1 MRTLTEEQKKALMET
16 SIVEIDRYLDKAG
29 KIPYSL
35 QSVGVETL
43 YDLFFTNIEQLPA
56 HKGFSRKKCI
66 DLQNSFKELS
76 EEVFND
82 IVFWNKKLVFP
93 ANYNPEQTL
102 FENVDLILDEL
113 FEYIKGCEQ
122 RIGQIRNDTDKDRVQ
137 YLSYIFTAYFKE
149 NLTLRYIANQLK
161 FKGDRDER
169 VRQIFKNELLLP
181 LFNGEDVCFF
191 KNIAINEEIVN
202 HRKDCIFN
210 KCTTPPSLFVQH
222 ALGIDY
228 VELRDNLGYIIV
240 PTGEKGVY
248 EKVYDS
254 TVDELIEMSTK
265 PTEEEELYDAVSGT
279 KKIIKKVLGAGKVY
293 DNEFINALIY
303 ETDLTYRTDNGVI
316 IKPQY
321 IKHASSGKIVIG
333 KASARIVA
341 DTDGPITIDQIKEKY
356 FSLYGEEVEI
366 YSNLLTG
373 EGCQAMGKT
382 HWIYAASKLPLKLD
396 WINNYAIEKKRFYY
410 NDIYDAITEAGYV
423 IAEATLRTYITKSC
437 QVDNNDKNHF
447 CHKES
452 ICNYPE
458 YSWRSSSRYGIV
470 NWLGKSLKTLFEI
483 ENKDEIE
490 IKYINNWLFNYG
502 KGTEYEETNV
512 YGYAPF
518 FYSSAL
524 TSENGPFIVKASE
537 KGNWYL
543 KKNDA
548 VYDSI
553 NWDNFGRRGR
563 SYEAKLI
570 AVVTNIVRKT
580 EFLRISLIDLIDK
593 IYEEE
598 DFENFDR
605 NQIRQKILR
614 TIETTYIPH
623 ALKLNK
629 RNTGRDRFEITIDV
643 RKIVNVPQYAP
654 TNKEVEIK
662 YKSISQIATLDWE
675 ALRPVLYK
683 ELAFCENW
691 LSVNNLCSYD
701 KAFGNF
707 EGIIKNS
714 HNKNL
719 KSIFPQKLYE
729 FFFVSNPTDDDQYLI
744 MCNLA
749 KNFEALLEDIYFT
762 NTGKKLK
769 KNGLFNLT
777 EKCEFYDFNN
787 VLDENTKIYDL
798 PNGSYEKA
806 LKYLAKVR
814 NTDAHGQWYIDD
826 WRGDTRSEAEKN
838 IEKIRNFA
846 ALYIFAIA
854 KYLK

>member
-43 YDLFFTNIEQLPA
+43 YDLFSTNIEQLPA

-66 DLQNSFKELS
+66 DLQNSFKELP

-93 ANYNPEQTL
+93 TNYNPEQTL

-122 RIGQIRNDTDKDRVQ
+122 RIGQIRNDIDKDRVQ

-169 VRQIFKNELLLP
+169 VRQIFKNELLIP

-254 TVDELIEMSTK
+254 TVDELIEMSIK

-303 ETDLTYRTDNGVI
+303 ETDLTCRTDNGVI

-341 DTDGPITIDQIKEKY
+341 DTDRPMTIDQIKEEY
-356 FSLYGEEVEI
+356 FNRYGEWIKV
-366 YSNLLTG
+366 YSNLLAI
-373 EGCQAMGKT
+373 EGCQSMGKT
-382 HWIYAASKLPLKLD
+382 HWIYAASKLPLKQD
-396 WINNYAIEKKRFYY
+396 WINDYAVDKRIFYY
-410 NDIYDAITEAGYV
+410 DDIYKAMTDVGYV
-423 IAEATLRTYITKSC
+423 IAEKTLRTYITNSC
-437 QVDNNDKNHF
+437 QVDNKDKNHF
-447 CHKES
+447 CHKEYVGD
-452 ICNYPE
+452 YPE

-470 NWLGKSLKTLFEI
+470 NWLGKSLKALFEI
-483 ENKDEIE
+483 ENSDELE
-490 IKYINNWLFNYG
+490 IKYVNEWLYNYG
-502 KGTEYEETNV
+502 IGTEYEETNV
-512 YGYAPF
+512 YGYATF

-524 TSENGPFIVKASE
+524 TAEDGPFIVKASE

-563 SYEAKLI
+563 LYESKLI

-580 EFLRISLIDLIDK
+580 KFLKISLMDLVDE
-593 IYEEE
+593 IYNGEYF
-598 DFENFDR
+598 DNFDR
-605 NQIRQKILR
+605 LQIRQKILR
-614 TIETTYIPH
+614 TIESTYIPH

-629 RNTGRDRFEITIDV
+629 LKTGRDKFEVVIDA
-643 RKIVNVPQYAP
+643 RKIHSTSQYTP
-654 TNKEVEIK
+654 TNKEIVIK
-662 YKSISQIATLDWE
+662 YKSISQIAALDWD
-675 ALRPVLYK
+675 ALRPVLYN
-683 ELAFCENW
+683 ELAFCADW
-691 LSVNNLCSYD
+691 LKGENLCSYEE
-701 KAFGNF
+701 AFIAF
-707 EGIIKNS
+707 EKLIKNS
-714 HNKNL
+714 LNKNI
-719 KSIFPQKLYE
+719 KTIFPQKLYE

-744 MCNLA
+744 MCSIA
-749 KNFEALLEDIYFT
+749 KNFEALLKDIYFCK
-762 NTGKKLK
+762 TGKTVK
-769 KNGLFNLT
+769 KEGLYNLT
-777 EKCEFYDFNN
+777 EKCEFYAFNN
-787 VLDENTKIYDL
+787 VLDKSTNIADL
-798 PNGSYEKA
+798 PNNSYEKA
-806 LKYLAKVR
+806 LKLLSRVR
-814 NTDAHGQWYIDD
+814 NTDAHGQWYTDE
-826 WRGDTRSEAEKN
+826 WRGDPRPEPEKN

-846 ALYIFAIA
+846 ALYIFAVA
-854 KYLK
+854 KYLN